1 MARRA
6 GPTLPFVSS
15 AERAGAAFAASVW
28 RPAGRL
34 PLAEAPSR
42 GTWPWSCA
50 AALAAAAAL
59 VLAFAA

>member
-1 MARRA
+1 MTRRA

-34 PLAEAPSR
+34 SLAEAPGRAAWS
-42 GTWPWSCA
+42 WPFA